1 MSTIKVLSYN
11 TSWEASQPRPDWL
24 TEKNPYNNP
33 TKAGDGQHG
42 IGYVCGRKEGNS
54 FPGVEQCRNNIFS
67 IIKSGN
73 YDLVGMQEYIDV
85 YQGEPVY
92 RDRMATLKSEQNLD
106 LVVDTVMLPTP
117 WNGQGTTKEVQI
129 GSLYKSTEFKLI
141 ARSHGEQFMRAKDNG
156 FEEDGRPLLLLLL
169 KHLKTKKYILFVN
182 AHLPQSVTILTKR
195 DKELNKSLRSAITH
209 RIAEA
214 TNKLFENVQDTD
226 DDKLLKDTIS
236 QNKVIVIFTTD
247 SNDFNNTYIKDVR
260 ILGKPLYSGK
270 NYRKTC
276 CSSRVPPCPAH
287 RFGDII
293 EYSENNNFTYEYPHQ
308 DADKGYSDHYPI
320 ATTLTLPGGMVTEET
335 QPKTKGKKHFKQ
347 KTTNP
352 IGGKRKKRKRTRRKK
367 KKTKKRRKRTRRK
380 RRKSKRK

>member
-1 MSTIKVLSYN
+1 
-11 TSWEASQPRPDWL
+11 
-24 TEKNPYNNP
+24 
-33 TKAGDGQHG
+33 
-42 IGYVCGRKEGNS
+42 
-54 FPGVEQCRNNIFS
+54 
-67 IIKSGN
+67 
-73 YDLVGMQEYIDV
+73 
-85 YQGEPVY
+85 
-92 RDRMATLKSEQNLD
+92 MATLKSEQKL
-106 LVVDTVMLPTP
+106 LLIVDTVMLPTT

-129 GSLYKSTEFKLI
+129 GSLYKSTKFKLI
-141 ARSHGEQFMRAKDNG
+141 ARSRGEQFMRAKDNG

-169 KHLKTKKYILFVN
+169 KHLETKKYILFVN

-367 KKTKKRRKRTRRK
+367 KKTNKRRKRTRRK